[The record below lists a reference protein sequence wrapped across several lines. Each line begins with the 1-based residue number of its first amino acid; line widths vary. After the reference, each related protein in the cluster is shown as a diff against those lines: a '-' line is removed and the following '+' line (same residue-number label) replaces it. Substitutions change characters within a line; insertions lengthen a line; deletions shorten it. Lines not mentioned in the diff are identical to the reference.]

1 MSPTQE
7 AGRALA
13 AALAALGRNRGE
25 LDAETLAR
33 LIERVDAAD
42 RAADPPERTGRALT
56 R

>member
-25 LDAETLAR
+25 LDAETLTR
-33 LIERVDAAD
+33 LIERIDAAD
-42 RAADPPERTGRALT
+42 RARDPRDQAAT